1 MLKQHA
7 QNTMKIYEIVV
18 VILMHIYILIT
29 FERKCVCVWVCER
42 EGGESMITL
51 K

>member
-7 QNTMKIYEIVV
+7 QNTMKMYEIVV

-29 FERKCVCVWVCER
+29 FERKCVCER
-42 EGGESMITL
+42 EGGESTITL

>member
-29 FERKCVCVWVCER
+29 FERKCVCVCER